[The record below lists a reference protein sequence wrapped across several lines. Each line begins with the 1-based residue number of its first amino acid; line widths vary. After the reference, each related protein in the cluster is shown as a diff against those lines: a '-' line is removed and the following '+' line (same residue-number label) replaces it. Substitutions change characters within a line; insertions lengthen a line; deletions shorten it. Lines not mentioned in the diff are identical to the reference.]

1 MLEIKGLRLDIS
13 GWFWLLWRSKYNA
26 KHKEGKPLQRE
37 SIGKKFN

>member
-1 MLEIKGLRLDIS
+1 MLQNIKYL
-13 GWFWLLWRSKYNA
+13 YNA